1 MLPSS
6 WKKTKQLR
14 IPLNLIDYSLE
25 MNEVGSSEML
35 IFID

>member
-6 WKKTKQLR
+6 LKETKQLR